1 MTRPSWDDTFIEMC
15 GVLAK
20 RSKDE
25 NTKIG
30 CVIVG
35 PDHEIR
41 TVGYNCFPRGLDD
54 NLPERQ
60 QRPTKYAYI
69 EHAERNAVYNAA
81 RVGIA
86 LADCTCYIPGLPCS
100 DCARA
105 LIQCGITEVVC
116 GSNVIPERW
125 RAGCEPALVMLDE
138 ADVMIRLP
146 NTTER
151 LTLKIGTDWGTA

>member
-1 MTRPSWDDTFIEMC
+1 MARPSWDDTFIEIC

-25 NTKIG
+25 NTKVG

-41 TVGYNCFPRGLDD
+41 SVGYNCFPRGLNDT
-54 NLPERQ
+54 LPERQ
-60 QRPTKYAYI
+60 QRPAKYTYF
-69 EHAERNAVYNAA
+69 EHAERNAAYNAA
-81 RVGIA
+81 RIGVPLKGCI
-86 LADCTCYIPGLPCS
+86 CYIPGLPCA
-100 DCARA
+100 DCARG
-105 LIQCGITEVVC
+105 LIQCGITEVVS

-125 RAGCEPALVMLDE
+125 RAGCEPALVMLEE
-138 ADVMIRLP
+138 AGVLIRLP

-151 LTLKIGTDWGTA
+151 LTLKIGTDWGTT